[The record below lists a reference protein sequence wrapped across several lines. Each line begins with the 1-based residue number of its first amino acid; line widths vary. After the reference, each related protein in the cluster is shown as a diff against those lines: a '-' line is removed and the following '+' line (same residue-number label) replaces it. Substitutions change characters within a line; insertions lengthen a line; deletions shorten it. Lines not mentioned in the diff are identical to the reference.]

1 MPRQSRLKVAFLT
14 TDNREDRKDYR
25 APVPWFGTAPE
36 ALLQGF
42 ASLPEVEIHVL
53 SCARARMTSPEK
65 LAPNISFHSL
75 YVLGSGWLRTAYQGC
90 IRAVRSKLQEIRPEI
105 VHGQGTERDCA
116 ISAVFSGFPSV
127 LTLHGNM
134 RCIARVTNARAFS
147 FLWLAARLER
157 FTIPRAR
164 GVICLTRHTQEAVA
178 NLARRTWVVPNA
190 VDAAF
195 FEINAQPPPGAPPRI
210 LCVGDVYALKNQ
222 NALIRALDPLAGNQE
237 FKLIFLGKAK
247 ADEPYAA
254 EFSRLVQAR
263 PWCVYHGFASRA
275 DLKAHL
281 RQATLLALPSLEE
294 NCPMVVLEA
303 MAAGVPVVAARV
315 GGVPDLI
322 EEGKTGILC
331 EPLEADSLRAGIE
344 RILDNPAAAEE
355 MARQAKLRAKA
366 RFCPSVIAQRHLEIY
381 QEVLKGAA
389 RNKTP

>member
-1 MPRQSRLKVAFLT
+1 MRVALLT
-14 TDNREDRKDYR
+14 TDNREDCRDYS

-42 ASLPEVEIHVL
+42 ASLPEVEVHVL
-53 SCARARMTSPEK
+53 SCARARMPSPEK

-75 YVLGSGWLRTAYQGC
+75 YVPNSGWMRTAYQGC
-90 IRAVRSKLQEIRPEI
+90 IRAVRRKLKDIRPQI

-116 ISAVFSGFPSV
+116 ISAVFSGVPSV
-127 LTLHGNM
+127 LTIHGNM
-134 RCIARVTNARAFS
+134 RCVARVMKARMFS

-157 FTIPRAR
+157 FTIPRAQ

-178 NLARRTWVVPNA
+178 DLARRTWMVPNA

-222 NALIRALDPLAGNQE
+222 NALIRALDPLSENRK
-237 FKLIFLGKAK
+237 FKVIFLGNAN
-247 ADEPYAA
+247 AHDPYAA

-263 PWCVYHGFASRA
+263 PWCVYHGFARRD
-275 DLKAHL
+275 DLRAHL

-303 MAAGVPVVAARV
+303 MASGVPVVAARV

-322 EEGKTGILC
+322 EEGKTGLFC
-331 EPLEADSLRAGIE
+331 EPRDADSMRAGIE
-344 RILDNPAAAEE
+344 RVLKSPAAAEE
-355 MARQAKLRAKA
+355 MAREAKLRAKA
-366 RFCPSVIAQRHLEIY
+366 RFSPGVIAQRHLEIY
-381 QEVLKGAA
+381 REVLSGLSSS
-389 RNKTP
+389 PEP